1 MTGPL
6 RLTLAAV
13 LLLAAAACSPHDTR
27 LPFKLEDI
35 PKVQKQL
42 DKLPAEER
50 QLVLD
55 YLKRSKGDVVPAKYA
70 DPDQPFTAR
79 TFGEAIELQRA
90 WRVKHP
96 AEAVDRAK
104 AQAAREA
111 AMEPLRRTLGIGIA
125 RREIVLREQAAGLP
139 RAAGGSG
146 DEKQVLVT
154 TYWLRNA
161 SSDAITHFS
170 GLVTVRVASG
180 AASPVGE
187 QRCSF
192 NRGDELPPG
201 ESIEVRCG
209 ELGREVTDAD
219 RMYVELPASALAI
232 TWEPRSIT
240 FASGRTMMVAQ

>member
-1 MTGPL
+1 MTGPP
-6 RLTLAAV
+6 RLALAALLV
-13 LLLAAAACSPHDTR
+13 LVAAACSPHDTR
-27 LPFKLEDI
+27 LPFKLADI

-55 YLKRSKGDVVPAKYA
+55 YLKRSKGDVVPEKYA

-79 TFGEAIELQRA
+79 TFGEAIALQRA
-90 WRVKHP
+90 WRAKHP
-96 AEAVDRAK
+96 ADAIDRAA

-111 AMEPLRRTLGIGIA
+111 AMEPMRRALGIGIA
-125 RREIVLREQAAGLP
+125 RREIVLREQAGGLP
-139 RAAGGSG
+139 RVAGSA

-161 SSDAITHFS
+161 SNDAITHFS
-170 GLVTVRVASG
+170 GQVTVRVASD
-180 AASPVGE
+180 AASPIGV

-209 ELGREVTDAD
+209 ELGKEVTDAD
-219 RMYVELPASALAI
+219 RMYVELPASALAL

-240 FASGRTMMVAQ
+240 FASGRTMMVSQ